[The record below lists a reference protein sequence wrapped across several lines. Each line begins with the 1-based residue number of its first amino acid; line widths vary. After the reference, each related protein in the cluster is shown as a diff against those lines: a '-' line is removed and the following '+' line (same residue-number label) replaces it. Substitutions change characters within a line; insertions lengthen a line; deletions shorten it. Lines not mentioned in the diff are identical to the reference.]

1 MAARKTR
8 GARDTDEGTT
18 DVPETVKPKP
28 SQISHVAI
36 VGGAPDMPE
45 GSGVVD
51 YLLAYMGRRVSF
63 YNPLTGET
71 DEREAAEVIALQMV
85 IGALHGDKSAI
96 NRLIERTEGKVG
108 VGVARAKA
116 ADPADANDPRNIA
129 MQAERAR
136 QDSVREREESVAAIG
151 RIMSPPPQVTPN
163 AIRYEMPPQPLQIFP
178 TPRTGDETIM

>member
-1 MAARKTR
+1 
-8 GARDTDEGTT
+8 
-18 DVPETVKPKP
+18 
-28 SQISHVAI
+28 
-36 VGGAPDMPE
+36 MPE

-108 VGVARAKA
+108 VGTRAKA

-136 QDSVREREESVAAIG
+136 QESVREREESVAAIG
-151 RIMSPPPQVTPN
+151 RIMSPAPANP
-163 AIRYEMPPQPLQIFP
+163 IRYEMPTQPLQIFP